1 MTHLAE
7 FRGGVRISNPKPC
20 SEHLKKRHP
29 SPGMCRLVHGLLL
42 WRLVAGP
49 SKRPKRN
56 IGLHLMHNFGTRTA
70 QKSFLR
76 PSPFAPCPCAP
87 PRTPLSS
94 CNRFTGAVQQ
104 MIWLTKRS
112 LGRCIHSFPY
122 LLPLFV
128 VTSPPVSILACGF
141 RPVSAS
147 PRFSSWRALFARAR
161 LKLAN
166 CGIQKMLSPML
177 CSQAVNS
184 KPSVAC
190 CWLSSKYTIPMHRPQ
205 PKKVIAR
212 NCLPSP
218 SFIVLQM

>member
-1 MTHLAE
+1 
-7 FRGGVRISNPKPC
+7 
-20 SEHLKKRHP
+20 
-29 SPGMCRLVHGLLL
+29 
-42 WRLVAGP
+42 
-49 SKRPKRN
+49 
-56 IGLHLMHNFGTRTA
+56 MHNFGTTRTA
-70 QKSFLR
+70 RKAFCAHRL
-76 PSPFAPCPCAP
+76 FACAALHA

-104 MIWLTKRS
+104 MIRLTKRS

-218 SFIVLQM
+218 SFTVLQI